1 MHLLKRLPVVGLL
14 LALVAGC
21 GEELPAGSGAVQMV
35 IGTQEFAASESS
47 VTRIQVVISGL
58 GISDIQQD
66 LVKTGSTWGGTIA
79 GIPAGTNRV
88 VVVSAYASNNSL
100 QYQGQ
105 ATEVTI
111 VEGETALVAVTLHDM
126 TLGHY
131 TDNDAPII
139 DSVTVSGTTVDAG
152 GQLTLG
158 ATAHD
163 PVPNDLVSY
172 SWSASAGT
180 LSSAT
185 IANPT
190 WTAPSSAQ
198 TVTLTLTVRDQ
209 RNGISRARVTVEV
222 TEELEVGGS
231 ATIQVSF
238 NTPPLI
244 LLVTA
249 SEGRVVLGQSTAV
262 SANVHDPDLGTVLY
276 QWTSSCAGTFSSPT
290 GQSSNFTPSA
300 VPTGACNN
308 CSVTMTARDLKGGV
322 RSGSYHLCVV
332 STPAP

>member
-1 MHLLKRLPVVGLL
+1 MRGLSRLSVVGLM

-21 GEELPAGSGAVQMV
+21 GEGLPSGSGAVQMV
-35 IGTQEFAASESS
+35 IGDQEFAASESS
-47 VTRIQVVISGL
+47 VTRIQVVVSGL
-58 GISDIQQD
+58 GITDIQQD

-88 VVVSAYASNNSL
+88 IVVSAYGGSSL
-100 QYQGQ
+100 LYRGE

-111 VEGETALVAVTLHDM
+111 VEGETALVAVTLHDVS
-126 TLGHY
+126 LPQY
-131 TDNDAPII
+131 TNNDAPII
-139 DSVTVSGTTVDAG
+139 DSVTVSGTTVEAG

-163 PVPNDLVSY
+163 PVPADLLAY
-172 SWSASAGT
+172 AWTASAGT

-231 ATIQVSF
+231 ATISVSF
-238 NTPPLI
+238 NAPPLI

-262 SANVHDPDLGTVLY
+262 SANVHDPDLGTVFY

-290 GQSSNFTPSA
+290 SQTSNFTPSA
-300 VPTGACNN
+300 VPAGACNN
-308 CSVTMTARDLKGGV
+308 CSITMTARDPKGGT
-322 RSGSYHLCVV
+322 RSGSYFLCVV

>member
-1 MHLLKRLPVVGLL
+1 MRGLGRLSVVGLL
-14 LALVAGC
+14 LAVVAGC
-21 GEELPAGSGAVQMV
+21 GEELPSGSGAVQMV
-35 IGTQEFAASESS
+35 IEAQEFAASEAS
-47 VTRIQVVISGL
+47 VTRIQVVVSGL
-58 GISDIQQD
+58 GITNIEQD

-88 VVVSAYASNNSL
+88 ITVSAYGSSNSL
-100 QYQGQ
+100 LFRGE

-111 VEGETALVAVTLHDM
+111 VEGETALVAVTLHDV
-126 TLGHY
+126 TAPQY
-131 TDNDAPII
+131 TNNDAPII
-139 DSVTVSGTTVDAG
+139 DSVTLSATTVEAG

-163 PVPNDLVSY
+163 PVPNDLLSY

-180 LSSAT
+180 LSSTT

-222 TEELEVGGS
+222 TEVLEVGGS
-231 ATIQVSF
+231 ATISVSF
-238 NTPPLI
+238 NAPPLI

-249 SEGRVVLGQSTAV
+249 NEGRIVLGQSTGV
-262 SANVHDPDLGTVLY
+262 SANVHDPDLGTVFY
-276 QWTSSCAGTFSSPT
+276 QWTSSCPGTFSSPT
-290 GQSSNFTPSA
+290 SQTSNFTPSA
-300 VPTGACNN
+300 VPAGACNN
-308 CSVTMTARDLKGGV
+308 CSITMTARDPKGGV
-322 RSGSYHLCVV
+322 RSGSYNLCVV